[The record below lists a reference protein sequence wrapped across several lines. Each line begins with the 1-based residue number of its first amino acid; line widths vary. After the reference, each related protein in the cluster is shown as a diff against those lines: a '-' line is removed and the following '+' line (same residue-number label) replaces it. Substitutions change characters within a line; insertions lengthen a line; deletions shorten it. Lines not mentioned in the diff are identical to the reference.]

1 MALGRRS
8 RWNAIASSL
17 RSRAESGVE
26 LHQTGR
32 RHNRGVT
39 LKPTTFLRRSTMP
52 KFIIERE
59 IPNAGALSATDLT
72 AIAQKSCS
80 VLRELGAE
88 IQWVQSYVTEDKIT
102 CVYIA
107 SNAELIREHA
117 RRGGFPADRVLEIA
131 TVIDPTTAEGNR
143 LAEVDAA

>member
-1 MALGRRS
+1 
-8 RWNAIASSL
+8 
-17 RSRAESGVE
+17 
-26 LHQTGR
+26 
-32 RHNRGVT
+32 
-39 LKPTTFLRRSTMP
+39 MP

-59 IPNAGALSATDLT
+59 IPNAGALSASELT

-80 VLRELGAE
+80 VLRELGSE

-107 SNAELIREHA
+107 SSAELIREHA

-131 TVIDPTTAEGNR
+131 AIIDPTTAENDR
-143 LAEVDAA
+143 LASVATA